1 MPKID
6 YYFSMVSP
14 WAFIGHDTF
23 MDVVKRHNVD
33 VTYHPIKLLEVFEN
47 TGGTPLPKRH
57 VSRTDYR
64 FLELQRWREKR
75 GLKFDLKPP
84 HWPYPF
90 QMADHVVI
98 AIQDS
103 GKDPSG
109 FMRAGFLASW
119 IEGRDMSDEEVLG
132 EVLAATGHDAAAI
145 LAAAKADKVAEEYTG
160 NTAHCSE
167 KGYFGSPA
175 YVLGGELFWGQD
187 RLELLDDALSSKR
200 APYSVP
206 A

>member
-23 MDVVKRHNVD
+23 MEIVKRHNVD

-75 GLKFDLKPP
+75 GLNFDLKPP
-84 HWPYPF
+84 HWPFPF

-98 AIQDS
+98 AIQES
-103 GKDPSG
+103 GKDPSD
-109 FMRAGFLASW
+109 FMRAGYLASW
-119 IEGRDMSDEEVLG
+119 VEGRDMADEAVLSDI
-132 EVLAATGHDAAAI
+132 LAATGHDAAAI
-145 LAAAKADKVAEEYTG
+145 LAAAKTDEVAEKYTAD
-160 NTAHCSE
+160 TALCCE

-175 YVLGGELFWGQD
+175 YVLNGELFWGQD
-187 RLELLDDALSSKR
+187 RLDLLDDALASQR